1 MTITIEI
8 NPEIE
13 SQLQYA
19 AARAG
24 VAPETYIVGLLQQNL
39 RRATVRRKTDRNLP
53 RQEAELLQKINRSL
67 SQIQWERYDQL
78 VGKRQAETLTPEELD
93 ELMALSDQIETA
105 NVRRIKY
112 LAELARLRN
121 TTVSALIAELGIKPR
136 SHA

>member
-13 SQLQYA
+13 RQLQYA

-24 VAPETYIVGLLQQNL
+24 VAPETYVLGLLQQDL
-39 RRATVRRKTDRNLP
+39 RRATQDGKVERSLP
-53 RQEAELLQKINRSL
+53 RQEAELLRKINRSL

-78 VGKRQAETLTPEELD
+78 LAKRRIEALTPEELD
-93 ELMALSDQIETA
+93 ELISLSDQIEAA

-121 TTVSALIAELGIKPR
+121 TTVSALIAELGITPR
-136 SHA
+136 NHG